1 MLPECYLR
9 AHVNPLDWRSP
20 CADFRPVAEASS
32 TTALLLSVGGGSV
45 SESNRSAAFGP
56 LSGFEDHAHHRMKYA
71 PEYSLAA
78 ARTSHGNEPSGHLL
92 GDSETDSESAPTTH
106 TTRFHR
112 FAFFLSASMSF
123 STYRLNGDRIAAAR
137 PSCSSRTNS
146 HVRHEATCFSTRS
159 ISASES
165 SFKA

>member
-1 MLPECYLR
+1 MGWFCWSMLPECYLR

-20 CADFRPVAEASS
+20 CADFRPVPEASP

-78 ARTSHGNEPSGHLL
+78 ARTSHGNEPV
-92 GDSETDSESAPTTH
+92 ETFWATPNTDSESAATTH
-106 TTRFHR
+106 KNLQFVLHQPGWTSVVIGTFQRPYSSVP
-112 FAFFLSASMSF
+112 LSLIF
-123 STYRLNGDRIAAAR
+123 AAR
-137 PSCSSRTNS
+137 PVPPGNL
-146 HVRHEATCFSTRS
+146 
-159 ISASES
+159 
-165 SFKA
+165 